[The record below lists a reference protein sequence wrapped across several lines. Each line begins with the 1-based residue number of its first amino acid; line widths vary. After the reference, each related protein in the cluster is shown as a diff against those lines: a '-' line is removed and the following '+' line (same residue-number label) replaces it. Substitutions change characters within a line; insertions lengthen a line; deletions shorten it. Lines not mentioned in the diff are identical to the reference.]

1 MQIEHGL
8 PLVLEA
14 LDDVEGAGRALRGA
28 AQVEWSSAAAD
39 RFRAALDEAVLC
51 VRQVQVVVE
60 RTVQPVAAA
69 DLDARGGL

>member
-39 RFRAALDEAVLC
+39 RFRAALDEAVVC